1 MEWFRSYHGAP
12 FDAKHVT
19 IAKRSETQPGVSC
32 AIWWA
37 LLDFASQNEDRGSVQ
52 GFDCEVAA
60 DFFGW
65 TLETVSRVVQVM
77 GDVGLISDGRISNW
91 DKRQVKREDRS
102 TDRVRKFRES
112 HQETGNALKRSETHG
127 NARVDKSREETT
139 PPLRARGGIWSDLPE
154 RFHDDLEHALK
165 HVKVPDSLIATLS
178 AMNSGLDPPPYTWE
192 EIGLGLHDLVANG
205 KHVQFNARQLRR
217 YVAGAREQLQPK
229 QQAAAPPADAAQ
241 AFEEA
246 LRFLRS
252 IPGGYMHV
260 TSEKLAEVPSNVQRA
275 VRAAGGWKELANADE
290 IGLRMRRKQFI
301 EAFTASAA

>member
-1 MEWFRSYHGAP
+1 VNQKGYWSIKDFRRFQHYSKRNPPWIKLYTSLLEDYDFIALS
-12 FDAKHVT
+12 DA
-19 IAKRSETQPGVSC
+19 AKLHLVLLWLLASRMDNRIPDDRRWLARAIHANGPVRLDELVRAGFLVPAAAQCEQDASNDASNSLADRKQDATPEGEAET
-32 AIWWA
+32 
-37 LLDFASQNEDRGSVQ
+37 
-52 GFDCEVAA
+52 
-60 DFFGW
+60 
-65 TLETVSRVVQVM
+65 ET
-77 GDVGLISDGRISNW
+77 
-91 DKRQVKREDRS
+91 
-102 TDRVRKFRES
+102 
-112 HQETGNALKRSETHG
+112 
-127 NARVDKSREETT
+127 ETT
-139 PPLRARGGIWSDLPE
+139 PPPLCDPDEVRSNLPE
-154 RFHDDLEHALK
+154 RYRGALDQ
-165 HVKVPDSLIATLS
+165 VLTRVVVPASLIATLN

-229 QQAAAPPADAAQ
+229 QQAIAAPGDAAQ
-241 AFEEA
+241 AFEDA
-246 LRFLRS
+246 MRFLRS